1 MHPFLED
8 PEIRSTTRTDLL
20 GMSDVSAQGL
30 APVVAKRPFVLSPI
44 NRTCLVEKSLKVFCK
59 E

>member
-8 PEIRSTTRTDLL
+8 PEIRSTTRNDLL

-30 APVVAKRPFVLSPI
+30 APVVAKRPVVLSPI
-44 NRTCLVEKSLKVFCK
+44 NRACLVEDSFKTLCK
-59 E
+59 K